1 MGATPML
8 FKNMLIMVQVVSGL
22 EAWCHAW
29 EILIALKHSLGQFER
44 WSIFLYT
51 TQIIKD
57 LSEVI
62 YKAIV
67 KDILSSE
74 TTGC

>member
-1 MGATPML
+1 MVATPML
-8 FKNMLIMVQVVSGL
+8 FKSMLIMLQIVSGL
-22 EAWCHAW
+22 GAWHHVRKIS
-29 EILIALKHSLGQFER
+29 ILIAPKHSFGQLER

-67 KDILSSE
+67 KDILSS
-74 TTGC
+74 

>member
-1 MGATPML
+1 MCVMGATPML
-8 FKNMLIMVQVVSGL
+8 FKNMLIMTQVVSGL
-22 EAWCHAW
+22 EPWYHTR
-29 EILIALKHSLGQFER
+29 EISLLIALKHSFGQFEI

-67 KDILSSE
+67 
-74 TTGC
+74 